1 METGF
6 ERLRL
11 MSETIANM
19 EHLGFTITSD
29 IAEKRKRIED
39 EVIENELLPM
49 LLDQVEPVFG
59 WFSKNFTVIVDYDA
73 EKGLEVK
80 LTQKRRITDV
90 IGSQQPQTTAPM
102 VSQTL
107 SQKRTAGYSSP
118 KSPSPD
124 AYNYASKVQ
133 ELKYLTSGRP
143 VLTWK
148 EICDSLKIDVAGD
161 SARRRLK
168 KWVEENHRD
177 WPKVPDVNE
186 K

>member
-1 METGF
+1 MESGF

-19 EHLGFTITSD
+19 EHLGFAITPD
-29 IAEKRKRIED
+29 IEKKRKEIED

-49 LLDQVEPVFG
+49 LTDQIEPVVG
-59 WFSKNFTVIVDYDA
+59 WFSKNFVIVVDYDA
-73 EKGLEVK
+73 ENGLEVK
-80 LTQKRRITDV
+80 LSQKKRMSDVVGTTQRPPVESLSYRIY
-90 IGSQQPQTTAPM
+90 
-102 VSQTL
+102 
-107 SQKRTAGYSSP
+107 SQKRTGGYTSP

-124 AYNYASKVQ
+124 AYNYASKVS
-133 ELKYLTSGRP
+133 ELKHLTSGRP
-143 VLTWK
+143 FLTWK
-148 EICDSLKIDVAGD
+148 EICEHLKIEIGGD

-186 K
+186 R

>member
-19 EHLGFTITSD
+19 EHLGFAIT
-29 IAEKRKRIED
+29 AEVEQKRKEIED

-49 LLDQVEPVFG
+49 LLDQVEPVVG

-80 LTQKRRITDV
+80 LTQKRKLTEV
-90 IGSQQPQTTAPM
+90 IGNQQPQSSAPV

-107 SQKRTAGYSSP
+107 SQRRTSGYSSP

-148 EICDSLKIDVAGD
+148 EICEVLKIEVAGD

-168 KWVEENHRD
+168 KWVEENRKN
-177 WPKVPDVNE
+177 WPKVPEVNE